1 MQAVHY
7 AVLILDAVP
16 RQVLALKHPPDKPGG
31 NLDISSKQLES
42 HLRSKR
48 ETVYTSSHIL
58 SIMSM
63 HTNTRIMHV

>member
-16 RQVLALKHPPDKPGG
+16 RQVLALKDPPDKPGG
-31 NLDISSKQLES
+31 NLDISSKQLET

-48 ETVYTSSHIL
+48 ETVYASSHML

-63 HTNTRIMHV
+63 HTDAKIMHM